1 MKRDMD
7 LCRALMI
14 SLSNQE
20 HGYVDPDEVKLD
32 GYTED
37 QIDHHYYLL
46 WKAGLIEAADSSAM
60 DSSSPTAI
68 PLSVTW
74 AGHEFVAAAS
84 DSGIWAKAKEKVLA
98 PAGGVAFTVL
108 LEWLKEESM
117 KKLGLKP

>member
-7 LCRALMI
+7 LCRSLMMGMI
-14 SLSNQE
+14 NQE
-20 HGYVDPDEVKLD
+20 SDSDDRDKSCFE
-32 GYTED
+32 GYTKG

-46 WKAGLIEAADSSAM
+46 WKAGLIEAINTTGLVGDY
-60 DSSSPTAI
+60 PTAA

-74 AGHEFVAAAS
+74 AGHEFIDAAS

-108 LEWLKEESM
+108 LAWLKDESM